1 MQFHVYP
8 KPRMEETTHKEKKAA
23 KQADESQVT
32 TAKCHGKKQNSSRKI
47 LKHYYSKASLATHSN
62 GRMHITGKAVDLHP

>member
-1 MQFHVYP
+1 MSMP
-8 KPRMEETTHKEKKAA
+8 NPEWRRPRTKKRKQPKAA

-47 LKHYYSKASLATHSN
+47 LKYYYSRTSLATHSN
-62 GRMHITGKAVDLHP
+62 HRMHITGKAVDLHP